1 MRETINFAAESKLH
15 TAVFAIATPY
25 PGIEL
30 YRQAEEKGFN
40 VERQFSTVGKVSV
53 NMSAVSDEILSS
65 LRTMAFRKFYFNPV
79 RCWRLF
85 VRVPS
90 KLVLIKNFIEV
101 VRVALF
107 KKELYG

>member
-25 PGIEL
+25 PGTEL
-30 YRQAEEKGFN
+30 YRQAKEKGFN

-53 NMSAVSDEILSS
+53 NMSAASDETLSR
-65 LRTMAFRKFYFNPV
+65 LKTMAFRKFYFNPI

-85 VRVPS
+85 VLVPR
-90 KLVLIKNFIEV
+90 KVVLFKNFIEV
-101 VRVALF
+101 VRVAFF